1 MLSFF
6 NIQNFFRFRIKP
18 IGKISVINTL
28 KYMNQAKLKVE
39 NPTIE
44 LNVQN
49 VPFGEY
55 LNNLKARMKLVFHVR
70 ADIDQMAVKRG
81 MPPFVMREIMDLN
94 PLSVGI
100 PSEYGGRG
108 CRMDESIA
116 LLAAASYESLALSL
130 TFGINSA
137 LFLQPVAK
145 YAQEEAKSPV
155 FTRFL
160 NHQNMGG
167 LMITEP
173 DFGSDALNMQTSFS
187 EKNGKYHLQGT
198 KHWAGLTGWA
208 EFWLLTARER
218 SHTGDL
224 KRDIDFFICDVNSPG
239 QNIVVEEFY
248 ENLGLYQIPYGRNKL
263 DVEIPKLQRLVPETT
278 GVKMMLDLLHRS
290 RMQFPGMAMGFIQ
303 RLLDESIAHT
313 NSRSVGGKS
322 LFTYDQV
329 QQRLGR
335 LQASYTICSAMCANS
350 SIKAGIENDLS
361 QIGFEANSVKS
372 VVTDLMQEAAQS
384 ATQLVGA
391 QAYKLNHIA
400 GRSITD
406 SRPFQIFEGS
416 NDILYAQISENLIKM
431 LKKAKE
437 SNLFQ
442 FLKAFNLTSKSALM
456 MKEMLDFDLDINLS
470 QRKMVELGQIL
481 GRIVSFEMVINLGE
495 NGYRS
500 DLIANGLVFLKQEI
514 TSLFQN
520 FNFSNKVQVV
530 EEYKESSNWMSFIPS
545 FGN

>member
-1 MLSFF
+1 
-6 NIQNFFRFRIKP
+6 
-18 IGKISVINTL
+18 
-28 KYMNQAKLKVE
+28 MNQANLKVE
-39 NPTIE
+39 TPGIYSK
-44 LNVQN
+44 VQHL
-49 VPFGEY
+49 PIGEF
-55 LNNLKARMKLVFHVR
+55 LNNLKTRMKLVFHDR
-70 ADIDQMAVKRG
+70 ANIDQMATKRG
-81 MPPFVMREIMDLN
+81 MPPFVMREIMDIN

-100 PSEYGGRG
+100 PSEFGGRG
-108 CRMDESIA
+108 CKMEECIA
-116 LLAAASYESLALSL
+116 LLATASYESLALSL

-145 YAQEEAKSPV
+145 YAQQEAKAPV
-155 FTRFL
+155 FERFL
-160 NHQNMGG
+160 HHQNMGG

-173 DFGSDALNMQTSFS
+173 DFGSDALSMQTSFS

-218 SHTGDL
+218 SHGGDL

-263 DVEIPKLQRLVPETT
+263 DVEIPKIQRLTPHTT

-313 NSRSVGGKS
+313 NNRLIGGRP
-322 LFTYDQV
+322 LCTYDQV

-350 SIKAGIENDLS
+350 SAKAGIENDLS
-361 QIGFEANSVKS
+361 LIGFEANSVKS

-400 GRSITD
+400 GRGITD

-416 NDILYAQISENLIKM
+416 NDILYAQISEGLVKLM
-431 LKKAKE
+431 KKTKE
-437 SNLFQ
+437 NNLFN
-442 FLKAFNLTSKSALM
+442 FLKHFHLTSQSALL
-456 MKEMLDFDLDINLS
+456 MKEMLDFNLNLELP

-481 GRIVSFEMVINLGE
+481 GRIVSFEMVINLGK

-500 DLIANGLVFLKQEI
+500 DLIANGLHFLKQEI
-514 TSLFQN
+514 ATLFQS
-520 FNFSNKVQVV
+520 FNYSNEVDVV
-530 EEYKESSNWMSFIPS
+530 ESYQEESNWINFIPTIE
-545 FGN
+545 GLKD

>member
-1 MLSFF
+1 
-6 NIQNFFRFRIKP
+6 
-18 IGKISVINTL
+18 
-28 KYMNQAKLKVE
+28 MNQANLKVE
-39 NPTIE
+39 NKTTE
-44 LNVQN
+44 LNVQSM
-49 VPFGEY
+49 PFGEF
-55 LNNLKARMKLVFHVR
+55 LNNLKARMKHVFHVR
-70 ADIDQMAVKRG
+70 ADIDQMAIKRG

-100 PSEYGGRG
+100 PTEYGGRG
-108 CRMDESIA
+108 CKMDESIA

-145 YAQEEAKSPV
+145 YAQEESKSSV
-155 FTRFL
+155 FERFMK
-160 NHQNMGG
+160 HQNMGG

-173 DFGSDALNMQTSFS
+173 DFGSDALSMQTCFS

-208 EFWLLTARER
+208 EFWLLTAREQ
-218 SHTGDL
+218 SQSGDL

-239 QNIVVEEFY
+239 QEIVVEEFY
-248 ENLGLYQIPYGRNKL
+248 ENLGLYQIPYGRNKI
-263 DVEIPKLQRLVPETT
+263 DVEIPKIQRLVPKST

-303 RLLDESIAHT
+303 RLLDESISHT
-313 NSRSVGGKS
+313 NNRLVGGKP

-350 SIKAGIENDLS
+350 SEKAGIEIDLFPH
-361 QIGFEANSVKS
+361 GLEANSVKS

-384 ATQLVGA
+384 TTQLIGA

-416 NDILYAQISENLIKM
+416 NDILYAQISENLVKM
-431 LKKAKE
+431 MKKAKE
-437 SNLFQ
+437 GNLFQ
-442 FLKAFNLTSKSALM
+442 FLKGFNLTSKSALL
-456 MKEMLDFDLDINLS
+456 MKEMLDFNLNLDLP

-495 NGYRS
+495 KGYRS
-500 DLIANGLVFLKQEI
+500 DLITNGLVFLKQEI
-514 TSLFQN
+514 TSLFQH
-520 FNFSNKVQVV
+520 FNFSNRALIV
-530 EEYKESSNWMSFIPS
+530 EDYQEESNWMNFIRT
-545 FGN
+545 

>member
-1 MLSFF
+1 
-6 NIQNFFRFRIKP
+6 
-18 IGKISVINTL
+18 
-28 KYMNQAKLKVE
+28 MNQAKLNVE
-39 NPTIE
+39 NPISE

-49 VPFGEY
+49 IPFGEF
-55 LNNLKARMKLVFHVR
+55 LNNLKARMQLVFHDR

-94 PLSVGI
+94 PLAIGI

-108 CRMDESIA
+108 CKMQEAIA
-116 LLAAASYESLALSL
+116 LLATTSYESLALSL
-130 TFGINSA
+130 TMGINSA

-145 YAQEEAKSPV
+145 YAQEEAKAPV
-155 FTRFL
+155 FERFL
-160 NHQNMGG
+160 KHQNMGG

-218 SHTGDL
+218 SQSGDL
-224 KRDIDFFICDVNSPG
+224 KRDIDFFICDVNSPD

-248 ENLGLYQIPYGRNKL
+248 ENLGLFQIPYGRNRL
-263 DVEIPKLQRLVPETT
+263 DVQIPKLQRLVPKST

-313 NSRSVGGKS
+313 NNRLIGGKPLAS
-322 LFTYDQV
+322 YDQV

-350 SIKAGIENDLS
+350 SEKAGIENDLFS
-361 QIGFEANSVKS
+361 HGFEANSVKS

-391 QAYKLNHIA
+391 QAYKLSHIA

-416 NDILYAQISENLIKM
+416 NDILYAQISENLVKM
-431 LKKAKE
+431 MKKAKE
-437 SNLFQ
+437 NNLYQ
-442 FLKAFNLTSKSALM
+442 FLKTFDLTSKSAPS
-456 MKEMLDFDLDINLS
+456 MKELLDFELNLDLP
-470 QRKMVELGQIL
+470 QRKLVELGAIL

-495 NGYRS
+495 KGYRS
-500 DLIANGLVFLKQEI
+500 DLINNGLVFLKQEI
-514 TSLFQN
+514 SSLFQH
-520 FNFSNKVQVV
+520 FNFSNQTRVV
-530 EEYKESSNWMSFIPS
+530 EDYQEESSWMNFVAAH
-545 FGN
+545 

>member
-1 MLSFF
+1 MNHQIF
-6 NIQNFFRFRIKP
+6 NIE
-18 IGKISVINTL
+18 SS
-28 KYMNQAKLKVE
+28 
-39 NPTIE
+39 TIE
-44 LNVQN
+44 LNSQN
-49 VPFGEY
+49 MPFE
-55 LNNLKARMKLVFHVR
+55 LFLDNLKAKMKHVFHVR
-70 ADIDQMAVKRG
+70 ADVDQMAIKRG
-81 MPPFVMREIMDLN
+81 MPPFVMREIMSLN

-100 PSEYGGRG
+100 PTEFGGRG
-108 CRMDESIA
+108 CRMEENIA

-137 LFLQPVAK
+137 LFLQPVGK
-145 YAQEEAKSPV
+145 YAQPEAKASV
-155 FTRFL
+155 FERFL

-173 DFGSDALNMQTSFS
+173 DFGSDALNMQTSFT
-187 EKNGKYHLQGT
+187 EKNGKYHVKGT

-218 SHTGDL
+218 SQSGDL

-239 QNIVVEEFY
+239 QQIVVEEFY
-248 ENLGLYQIPYGRNKL
+248 ENLGLYQIPYGRNRL
-263 DVEIPKLQRLVPETT
+263 DVEIPVLQKLVPETT

-290 RMQFPGMAMGFIQ
+290 RMQFPGMAMGFIH
-303 RLLDESIAHT
+303 RLLDESIAHI
-313 NSRSVGGKS
+313 NQRQVGGRS

-329 QQRLGR
+329 QQRLAK

-350 SIKAGIENDLS
+350 SEKAGVENDLS
-361 QIGFEANSVKS
+361 PHGFEANSVKS

-400 GRSITD
+400 GRGITD

-416 NDILYAQISENLIKM
+416 NDILYAQISESLVKM
-431 LKKAKE
+431 MKKARE

-442 FLKAFNLTSKSALM
+442 FLKGFNLTTKSASF
-456 MKEMLDFDLDINLS
+456 MKDLLDFDLNMNLP
-470 QRKMVELGQIL
+470 QRKMVELGQVL

-495 NGYRS
+495 KGFRS
-500 DLIANGLVFLKQEI
+500 DLIENGLVILKQEI
-514 TSLFQN
+514 VSLMSSFKHQN
-520 FNFSNKVQVV
+520 QTKLIENYQDNSLWLNFVYV
-530 EEYKESSNWMSFIPS
+530 
-545 FGN
+545 